1 MNKPLGA
8 YKQLN
13 ESSRRL
19 VNKLIISLT
28 DEKLDDKAK
37 MSINRSINRAR
48 REPDSTGNKYANG
61 YTVFYREK
69 FAQLNKKDR
78 SKPVT
83 EIAKQIGAE
92 WRALDFEGRGTYM
105 LKAAELQENK

>member
-1 MNKPLGA
+1 MSKPLSA

-13 ESSRRL
+13 DSSRRL

-48 REPDSTGNKYANG
+48 REPDDTGKKYTNG
-61 YTVFYREK
+61 YMMFYRER
-69 FAQLNKKDR
+69 FPQLKKKDKN
-78 SKPVT
+78 KPVT
-83 EIAKQIGAE
+83 DIARQIGAE
-92 WRALDFEGRGTYM
+92 WRALEDRGPYM
-105 LKAAELQENK
+105 LKAAELQAEAK